1 MNNPSLV
8 HSMLAGMGQQPPQQ
22 IPPQP
27 PAAGGLGQMGAKQ
40 STEAALQQQNRDD
53 YQLPGLDGAAAF
65 GNQQFSRYLQQ
76 QLMQGLPSQSEMQ
89 RARTARG
96 LLMQNVLEGLAPQ
109 EYSGM
114 DNFAAGITSYQKP
127 IMRGEEGAALAA
139 MGSGAV
145 QAKRQFQDM
154 ERKKAATAY
163 GVVDSELDQQQKTIT
178 DAMGRMKS
186 LTGNATPE
194 FMLPDGTPVYKS
206 GTRLV
211 YIGKDGKPV
220 EWLGAEKTVIGG
232 DTLYGKRAQM
242 VEMLTKEYLERGTYE
257 NLEEATL
264 AAEKEANRLIGG
276 ISQQSG
282 VQPRPTT
289 PAAGTPNAQPQE
301 LTVDGLTGVDLN
313 MLNSFSPENKAS
325 AMRVINRYQM
335 NPNEGT
341 KRAMEQELARILS
354 SSGQQTPIVAGMPK
368 KDARREAGKK
378 EYGGEEGKAL
388 FKERDAFSQ
397 AYQANTALS
406 SQLDVLDS
414 LYSTPNLPEGKLGPA
429 IQNMRSTL
437 KSLGVDVGEEV
448 GAADMANALAQK
460 MVLGIRTADGVNL
473 LPGAISNFE
482 VQMLQ
487 SMGPTLGMSAEGRKA
502 LVAYM
507 KAVAASQLRLS
518 EEATKFASAND
529 DRLTPE
535 WYKRKERIILEEQA
549 RRAQLLRGITSQLKG
564 KQ

>member
-1 MNNPSLV
+1 
-8 HSMLAGMGQQPPQQ
+8 MGTAP
-22 IPPQP
+22 
-27 PAAGGLGQMGAKQ
+27 MAKQ
-40 STEAALQQQNRDD
+40 STDVALQQQNRDE

-65 GNQQFSRYLQQ
+65 GNQQFSQYLQQ

-89 RARTARG
+89 RARAARG
-96 LLMQNVLEGLAPQ
+96 LLMQNVLETLAPQ
-109 EYSGM
+109 RASGL
-114 DNFAAGITSYQKP
+114 DIAAEGIGSYDRP
-127 IMRGEEGAALAA
+127 IMAGQEGAALAA
-139 MGSGAV
+139 MGRGTLA
-145 QAKRQFQDM
+145 AKRQLQDA
-154 ERKKAATAY
+154 ERKKAVSAY
-163 GVVDSELDQQQKTIT
+163 GLVDSELDQQQKTIT

-194 FMLPDGTPVYKS
+194 FVLPDGTPVYKS

-242 VEMLTKEYLERGTYE
+242 VEMLAKEYLDRGTYST
-257 NLEEATL
+257 LEEATL
-264 AAEKEANRLIGG
+264 AAEKEANRLISG

-289 PAAGTPNAQPQE
+289 PAAGTPSAQLKE
-301 LTVDGLTGVDLN
+301 LAVDEQTGVDLN
-313 MLNSFSPENKAS
+313 MLNSFSPEGKAS
-325 AMRVINRYQM
+325 AMRVINRYQLS
-335 NPNEGT
+335 PNEGT
-341 KRAMEQELARILS
+341 KRAMEQELARVLS
-354 SSGQQTPIVAGMPK
+354 ANGQQTPPTAGMLK
-368 KDARREAGKK
+368 KDTRLEEGKK
-378 EYGGEEGKAL
+378 GYGGDEGKAL
-388 FKERDAFSQ
+388 FKERDSYSQ
-397 AYQANTALS
+397 AYQANTALR
-406 SQLDVLDS
+406 SQLDVLEN
-414 LYSTPNLPEGKLGPA
+414 LYDNPNMPEGKLGPA

-437 KSLGVDVGEEV
+437 KSLGVEVDANV
-448 GAADMANALAQK
+448 GAADMATALAQK

-502 LVAYM
+502 LVQYM
-507 KAVAASQLRLS
+507 KAVADSQLRLS

-535 WYKRKERIILEEQA
+535 WYKRKERVILEEQA
-549 RRAQLLRGITSQLKG
+549 RRAQLLRSITSQLKG
-564 KQ
+564 KK